1 MEKVVKPQVQG
12 GLAKIRIGV
21 SYSCNVTKYEI
32 KRTQF
37 GEEIKIELASDNV
50 TVDTSTA
57 I

>member
-1 MEKVVKPQVQG
+1 MEKSGETTSTRWISKD
-12 GLAKIRIGV
+12 RIGV